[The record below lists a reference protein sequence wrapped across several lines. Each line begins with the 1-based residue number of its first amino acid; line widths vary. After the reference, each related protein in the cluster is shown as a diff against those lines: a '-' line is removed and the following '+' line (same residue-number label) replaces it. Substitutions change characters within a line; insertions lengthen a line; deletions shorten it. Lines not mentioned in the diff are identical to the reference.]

1 MEKKKSLRQTMLERR
16 QAKRIDTIMDLAID
30 GDVKQLAKHKTE
42 DLAITLISV
51 VKECDNLDRR
61 TRELE
66 KQLETKWPG
75 GRAPRYSDE
84 LKEEVRKFYRA
95 GGQTYASTAEHFGMH
110 KSTVG
115 RILNN
120 RKK

>member
-1 MEKKKSLRQTMLERR
+1 MEKKKSRRQIMLERR
-16 QAKRIDTIMDLAID
+16 QEKRIDAIMDLAID
-30 GDVKQLAKHKTE
+30 GDVKQLAKHKPE
-42 DLAITLISV
+42 DLAITLVSA

-66 KQLETKWPG
+66 KQLKEKWPG
-75 GRAPRYSDE
+75 GRTSKYSDE
-84 LKEEVRKFYRA
+84 LKEEVRQFYRA
-95 GGQTYASTAEHFGMH
+95 GGQTYASTAAHFGMH